1 MLLAGDIGGTKTD
14 LAVFS
19 GADGPR
25 SPLRQAEFASREY
38 ASLRAI
44 VQEFLRG
51 GDEAITSACFAVAG
65 PVIGARA
72 KITNL
77 PWAIDASELA
87 NASGIGH
94 VLLVNDLVATALSI
108 PLLGPADVMTLAM
121 GTSDPR
127 GPIAVIAPGTGLGE
141 AFLTWEA
148 DTPRGHASEGGHS
161 DFAPADELQ
170 AGLLAY
176 MRERIGHVSVEHV
189 CSGIGIPN
197 IYAFLREAGET
208 TESAEIAQQL
218 KTVEDPTPIIV
229 ESGLH
234 SPHDPLCRA
243 TVDMF
248 IAILGAEAGNLAL
261 KVLSTGGVYLAGG
274 IPKRVFDDRTG
285 QQFLQA
291 FRFKGRMSRLV
302 EAMPVHVVLEQ
313 TALFGCASIG
323 LDAEA
328 SG

>member
-19 GADGPR
+19 AADGPR
-25 SPLRQAEFASREY
+25 SPSRQAEFASREY
-38 ASLRAI
+38 GSLKAI
-44 VQEFLRG
+44 VQEFMKG
-51 GDEAITSACFAVAG
+51 GDEEITRACFAVAG
-65 PVIGARA
+65 PVIGAKA

-77 PWAIDASELA
+77 PWSIDARELA
-87 NASGIGH
+87 NSSGIGE
-94 VLLVNDLVATALSI
+94 VTLVNDLAATAYSI
-108 PLLGPADVMTLAM
+108 PLLGPEDVLTLAA
-121 GTSDPR
+121 GTPDPR
-127 GPIAVIAPGTGLGE
+127 GPVAVIAPGTGLGE
-141 AFLTWEA
+141 AFLTWEG
-148 DTPRGHASEGGHS
+148 DSPRGHPSEGGHS

-197 IYAFLREAGET
+197 VYAFLREAGT
-208 TESAEIAQQL
+208 TPESAEIARQL
-218 KTVEDPTPIIV
+218 KAVEDPTPIIV

-243 TVDMF
+243 TMDMF

-261 KVLSTGGVYLAGG
+261 KVLSTGGIYLAGG
-274 IPKRVFDDRTG
+274 IPKRIFDDRTG

-291 FRFKGRMSRLV
+291 FRAKGRMSGLV

-313 TALFGCASIG
+313 TALFGCASLALHADIS
-323 LDAEA
+323 A
-328 SG
+328 